1 MPKTNMSMNKKT
13 NKMRKPFFWRRRE
26 PIAAE
31 TLRPAPTIDA
41 DQLKDHPWWQPT
53 VWKAAALALVALML
67 LPGRANG
74 QFGIDIAAI
83 MAALS
88 KVESLMSTYVA
99 APLKTINQTQQT
111 VAKYE
116 QEVVYPLAAINQARN
131 SVTQFENQF
140 SQVRNLFKGNVSSAT
155 LPQSQNLESILLSR
169 NAGSLSTVSPQ
180 FQNVYGVVMPQNAA
194 SPQIRNMTDMTD
206 AQAQD
211 AMKRAIQIDS
221 LADAELAEADKMGQ
235 QISATAPGSAP
246 ILEAEA
252 DVWVVRANAYTQSAL
267 AELMRTRGI
276 DIANQSKLSKL
287 AATDSTS
294 SNSLING
301 VLTNR

>member
-1 MPKTNMSMNKKT
+1 L
-13 NKMRKPFFWRRRE
+13 RKPFFWRRKE
-26 PIAAE
+26 PIATKTVRLASAIE
-31 TLRPAPTIDA
+31 A
-41 DQLKDHPWWQPT
+41 DQSKDHPWWRPT
-53 VWKAAALALVALML
+53 VWKAAALAVVALML
-67 LPGRANG
+67 IPGRANG

-116 QEVVYPLAAINQARN
+116 QEVVYPIAAINQARN

-140 SQVRNLFKGNVSSAT
+140 SQVTNLFKGNVSSAT

-169 NAGSLSTVSPQ
+169 NAGSISTVSPQ
-180 FQNVYGVVMPQNAA
+180 FQNVYGVVMAQNSA

-211 AMKRAIQIDS
+211 AMKRAIQIDA

-235 QISATAPGSAP
+235 QISTAAPGSAP

-294 SNSLING
+294 SNGLING

>member
-1 MPKTNMSMNKKT
+1 MNNKT
-13 NKMRKPFFWRRRE
+13 NKLRKPFFWRRRE
-26 PIAAE
+26 PTAAE
-31 TLRPAPTIDA
+31 AVRMAPAIEA
-41 DQLKDHPWWQPT
+41 DQPKDHPWWRPT
-53 VWKAAALALVALML
+53 VWKAVALAVVALML

-83 MAALS
+83 MTALS

-99 APLKTINQTQQT
+99 APLKTINQAQQT
-111 VAKYE
+111 IAKYE
-116 QEVVYPLAAINQARN
+116 QEVIYPIAAINQARN
-131 SVTQFENQF
+131 SVTQFESQF
-140 SQVRNLFKGNVSSAT
+140 SQVGNLFKGNVSSAT

-169 NAGSLSTVSPQ
+169 NAGNLSTVSPQ
-180 FQNVYGVVMPQNAA
+180 FQNVYGVVMAQNAA
-194 SPQIRNMTDMTD
+194 SLQIRNMTDMTD

-211 AMKRAIQIDS
+211 AMKRAIQIDA

-235 QISATAPGSAP
+235 QISAAAPGSAP

-287 AATDSTS
+287 AATDSTN

>member
-1 MPKTNMSMNKKT
+1 MNNKT
-13 NKMRKPFFWRRRE
+13 NKLRKPFFWRRKE
-26 PIAAE
+26 PSAAE
-31 TLRPAPTIDA
+31 TVRLAPTIIEA
-41 DQLKDHPWWQPT
+41 DQPKDHPWWRPT
-53 VWKAAALALVALML
+53 VWKAAGLAVVALML

-116 QEVVYPLAAINQARN
+116 QEVIYPIAAINQARN

-140 SQVRNLFKGNVSSAT
+140 SQVSNLFKGNVSSAT

-169 NAGSLSTVSPQ
+169 NAGNLSTVSPQ
-180 FQNVYGVVMPQNAA
+180 FQNVYGVVMAQNAA
-194 SPQIRNMTDMTD
+194 SLQIRNMTDMTD

-211 AMKRAIQIDS
+211 AMKRAIQIDV

-235 QISATAPGSAP
+235 QISAAAPGSAP

-294 SNSLING
+294 SNGLIKG

>member
-1 MPKTNMSMNKKT
+1 MANTNQKTSKL
-13 NKMRKPFFWRRRE
+13 RKPYFWRRRE
-26 PIAAE
+26 PNAAE
-31 TLRPAPTIDA
+31 TVRLASAIEP
-41 DQLKDHPWWQPT
+41 DQSKDHPWWRPT
-53 VWKAAALALVALML
+53 VWKAVALAAVAFVL

-116 QEVVYPLAAINQARN
+116 QEVVYPIAAINQARN

-140 SQVRNLFKGNVSSAT
+140 SSISNLFKGNISSAT

-169 NAGSLSTVSPQ
+169 NVGSLSTVSPQ
-180 FQNVYGVVMPQNAA
+180 FQNVYGVVMAQNAA

-211 AMKRAIQIDS
+211 AMKRAIQIDA

-235 QISATAPGSAP
+235 QISAAAPGSAP

>member
-1 MPKTNMSMNKKT
+1 MNNKT
-13 NKMRKPFFWRRRE
+13 NKLRKPFFWRRKE
-26 PIAAE
+26 PRTAE
-31 TLRPAPTIDA
+31 TVRLASAIET
-41 DQLKDHPWWQPT
+41 DQSKDHPWWRPT
-53 VWKAAALALVALML
+53 VWKAAALAVVTLML

-116 QEVVYPLAAINQARN
+116 QEVIYPIAAINQARN

-140 SQVRNLFKGNVSSAT
+140 SQVGNLFKGNVSSAT

-169 NAGSLSTVSPQ
+169 NAGNLSTVSPQ

-211 AMKRAIQIDS
+211 AMKRAIQIDA

-235 QISATAPGSAP
+235 QISAAAPGSAP

-294 SNSLING
+294 SNGLIKG

>member
-1 MPKTNMSMNKKT
+1 L
-13 NKMRKPFFWRRRE
+13 RKPFFWRRKE
-26 PIAAE
+26 PIATKTVRLASAIE
-31 TLRPAPTIDA
+31 A
-41 DQLKDHPWWQPT
+41 DQSKDHPWWRPT
-53 VWKAAALALVALML
+53 VWKAVAPAVVVLML
-67 LPGRANG
+67 MPGRANG

-116 QEVVYPLAAINQARN
+116 QEVVYPIAAINQARN

-140 SQVRNLFKGNVSSAT
+140 SQVTNLFKGNVSSAT

-169 NAGSLSTVSPQ
+169 NAGNLSTVSPQ
-180 FQNVYGVVMPQNAA
+180 FQNVYGVVMAQNSA

-211 AMKRAIQIDS
+211 AMKRAIQIDA

-235 QISATAPGSAP
+235 QISTAAPGSAP

-294 SNSLING
+294 SNGLING

>member
-1 MPKTNMSMNKKT
+1 MANTNQKTSKL
-13 NKMRKPFFWRRRE
+13 RKPFFWRRRE
-26 PIAAE
+26 PNAAE
-31 TLRPAPTIDA
+31 TVRLASAIEP
-41 DQLKDHPWWQPT
+41 DQSKDHPWWRPT
-53 VWKAAALALVALML
+53 VWKAAALAVAALML
-67 LPGRANG
+67 LPDYANG

-116 QEVVYPLAAINQARN
+116 QEVVYPIAAINQARN

-140 SQVRNLFKGNVSSAT
+140 SSISNLFKGNISSAT

-169 NAGSLSTVSPQ
+169 NVGSLSTVSPQ
-180 FQNVYGVVMPQNAA
+180 FQNVYGVVMAQNAA

-211 AMKRAIQIDS
+211 AMKRAIQIDA

-235 QISATAPGSAP
+235 QISTAAPGSAP

-294 SNSLING
+294 SNRLING